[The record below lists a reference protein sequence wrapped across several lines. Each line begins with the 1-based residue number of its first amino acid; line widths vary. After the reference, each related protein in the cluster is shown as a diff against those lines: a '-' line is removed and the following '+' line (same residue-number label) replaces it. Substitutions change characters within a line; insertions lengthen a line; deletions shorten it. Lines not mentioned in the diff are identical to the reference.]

1 MPAQPGAAI
10 LLAYGAQPAQAQSG
24 AAILLDYAPA
34 VESGRRL
41 VAETRARWAT
51 GVPRQIE
58 RQAPMLATDTLD
70 ADHRAP
76 WGVTV
81 PLGAETVAPWIVSR
95 RADGAGRYPWGART
109 GRLALERESIWLLSR
124 TADES
129 AMLPWGAYARAAGV
143 LMRQPWWVAGHADD
157 QARTMPWG
165 VGARRDAGLDV
176 VVPEAIPRDLEY
188 WLPWVRYS
196 QQIETGWGVVVEPG
210 GPPVDEN
217 GTIIVPVRGVYIVL
231 NEVTLMRVSDS
242 QFLDCLALTITLDAD
257 SWGCGFNASL
267 SGAAL
272 DEVIGSAGA
281 PVELEA
287 SINGIA
293 FRLLAERVQRD
304 RQFGRSRIAISGRG
318 RAAVLDA
325 PYAPIM
331 SYASASAITAQQAA
345 EAAITA
351 AGLPTGWTLDW
362 QLTDWLLPAGL
373 WVHQGSP
380 LSAVTRIA
388 EAAGGYVQAY
398 PVAKVLAILP
408 RYPVAPWDWAGE
420 TPDIEI
426 PSSVAVTEGIEWA
439 DKPAYNAVYVSG
451 ATGGVLGHVKR
462 AGTAG
467 DIVAQM
473 VTDDLITHADAARQ
487 RGTAILSDTGRQARV
502 GISLPVLDETGII
515 MPGQLVR
522 YVDGAT
528 TRLGL
533 ARSVSVTAGLPK
545 VRQTV
550 EIETHV

>member
-1 MPAQPGAAI
+1 M
-10 LLAYGAQPAQAQSG
+10 
-24 AAILLDYAPA
+24 
-34 VESGRRL
+34 
-41 VAETRARWAT
+41 
-51 GVPRQIE
+51 
-58 RQAPMLATDTLD
+58 
-70 ADHRAP
+70 
-76 WGVTV
+76 
-81 PLGAETVAPWIVSR
+81 
-95 RADGAGRYPWGART
+95 
-109 GRLALERESIWLLSR
+109 
-124 TADES
+124 
-129 AMLPWGAYARAAGV
+129 
-143 LMRQPWWVAGHADD
+143 
-157 QARTMPWG
+157 
-165 VGARRDAGLDV
+165 
-176 VVPEAIPRDLEY
+176 
-188 WLPWVRYS
+188 
-196 QQIETGWGVVVEPG
+196 
-210 GPPVDEN
+210 
-217 GTIIVPVRGVYIVL
+217 L

-242 QFLDCLALTITLDAD
+242 QFLDCLGLTITLDAD
-257 SWGCGFNASL
+257 SWVCGFNASL
-267 SGAAL
+267 PGSAL
-272 DEVIGSAGA
+272 DEVIGSAGS

-287 SINGIA
+287 SVNGIT

-304 RQFGRSRIAISGRG
+304 RLFGRTRIAISGRG

-351 AGLPTGWTLDW
+351 SGLPTGWTLDW
-362 QLTDWLLPAGL
+362 QLSDWLLPAGL
-373 WVHQGSP
+373 WAHQGSP

-388 EAAGGYVQAY
+388 EAAGGYVQAD
-398 PVAKVLAILP
+398 PVAQVLAILP

-426 PSSVAVTEGIEWA
+426 PASVAVTEGIEWA

-462 AGTAG
+462 AGSAG

-473 VTDDLITHADAARQ
+473 VTDDLITHTDAARQ

-502 GISLPVLDETGII
+502 SLSLPVLDETGII
-515 MPGQLVR
+515 LPGQLVR
-522 YVDGAT
+522 YADGAT